1 MVKKFLKFSHF
12 QKVQDTDIY
21 SKNPQNPRVTSKNI
35 SSH

>member
-21 SKNPQNPRVTSKNI
+21 SKNPRVTSKNI
-35 SSH
+35 SPH